1 MANVGIPGIH
11 VVPAKNGRTYVYAW
25 RGGPAIL
32 ARPIGSPAFLA
43 ELADHLAARDAHK
56 RPDPTRIHGL
66 VVEYRASPA
75 FLNLAD
81 STKAQWLPWL
91 DRIRDHFGKYRV
103 TGFGDPR
110 CRKVIKQWRDQWKDN
125 PRTADYGMQ
134 VLSRVLSVAVE
145 NGDIATNPCEG
156 IANLYKPPDRSEII
170 WGPDDLADLKLVAPD
185 RIYLAARLTALTG
198 LRRGDLLRLS
208 WSHIDGR
215 EIRIP
220 TSKSNR
226 RLAARIPIYGDLR
239 ALLDTIPKLAT
250 TVLVNEDNHPWHQN
264 GFSSAWQRA
273 MSNLAKHRGV
283 KKKHLNLHFH
293 DLRGT
298 AATRFYLAGF
308 HEREIAAM
316 LAWKEDQV
324 QRIIDRYVRRDAI
337 LDDRIRRLDENG
349 SGTDSVKSP
358 VKLAVDNSLS
368 HGAGDGNRTHDIQLG
383 KLTFYL

>member
-1 MANVGIPGIH
+1 MAKVHVPGLH
-11 VVPAKNGRTYVYAW
+11 TVTASNGRTYVYAW

-32 ARPIGSPAFLA
+32 ARPIGSPAFLD
-43 ELADHLAARDAHK
+43 ELAVHLAAREGNK

-91 DRIRDHFGKYRV
+91 DRIRDHFGKYRIA
-103 TGFGDPR
+103 GFGDPR
-110 CRKVIKQWRDQWKDN
+110 CRKVIKQWRDQWKDS
-125 PRTADYGMQ
+125 PRTADYGLQ
-134 VLSRVLSVAVE
+134 VLSRVLSIAVE
-145 NGDIATNPCEG
+145 NGDISVNPCAG
-156 IANLYKPPDRSEII
+156 IENLYRPPDRSEII
-170 WGPDDLADLKLVAPD
+170 WLPDDLADLQLIAPP
-185 RIYLAARLTALTG
+185 RIHLAARLTALTG

-226 RLAARIPIYGDLR
+226 RLAARIPLYRDLR
-239 ALLDTIPKLAT
+239 DLLATIPKIAT
-250 TVLVNEDNHPWHQN
+250 TVLVNEDGRPWTTN
-264 GFSSAWQRA
+264 GFATAWQRT
-273 MSNLAKHRGV
+273 MTKLAKHRGIE
-283 KKKHLNLHFH
+283 KTALDLHFH

-298 AATRFYLAGF
+298 AATKFYLAGF

-316 LAWKEDQV
+316 LAWKPDQV
-324 QRIIDRYVRRDAI
+324 HGIIDRYVRRDAI
-337 LDDRIRRLDENG
+337 LDERIRRLDENDP
-349 SGTDSVKSP
+349 GTESVKSP

-368 HGAGDGNRTHDIQLG
+368 LGAGDGNRTHDTQLG
-383 KLTFYL
+383 KLMFYL